1 MYNSVS
7 LNPVLDLTTDMWE
20 FFMNNGFTITV
31 GESSFTLSYGIILL
45 GTVAIGIGI
54 DLIHKIW
61 DW

>member
-1 MYNSVS
+1 MFNNVS
-7 LNPVLDLTTDMWE
+7 LNPVLDMTKSMWT

-31 GESSFTLSYGIILL
+31 GSSSFELSYGVILL
-45 GTVAIGIGI
+45 GSTAVYLAI